1 MAKWVLMIS
10 VDLWG
15 YVSSTEMSMP
25 ISFFFLLLQR
35 EAQSW
40 DKGQKSFGDP
50 PVQRLHHT
58 GAGTG
63 TVQFGQTS
71 INFGFSVC

>member
-1 MAKWVLMIS
+1 MSPYDICWS
-10 VDLWG
+10 VMKCFFNWDE
-15 YVSSTEMSMP
+15 YAYF
-25 ISFFFLLLQR
+25 FFFLLLQR

-40 DKGQKSFGDP
+40 DKGQKGFGDP